1 MAKFVYQAR
10 NSAGASDSG
19 TLLANDINEAS
30 HLLRKDGKIVIS
42 LHEAPSL
49 TDETQVAHAPTKK
62 VKRDSIIFFATQL
75 AVMVDT
81 GVPLT
86 EALDS
91 IVEQTDHSGMR
102 AMVLDISEQVK
113 SGVEFSGALE
123 KYPKVFNKLFIALM
137 KASEVSGTMGKML
150 QRVSEYMEQ
159 DRETRKKVKGAMIY
173 PVCML
178 SFCMLVVVGLLVF
191 VLPRFEKI
199 YAGKGAALPLPTR
212 ILLGLS
218 AGILSYW
225 PFILGGLTALCVGGY
240 LYFRTPGGKKFLD
253 WVRINMPIIGS
264 MYRKACLA
272 RSLRTMAT
280 MISTG
285 VSILEGLAITAQ
297 VAGNYFYSNIWLG
310 LSQRVQEGST
320 LSEQLFQCPLVPRSL
335 SQMIAAGERTGR
347 LATVMER
354 VAGFCEDDLKVAV
367 KTVTQMIEPVMII
380 MMGLIIGGIAMALL
394 LPVFSV
400 SKMMAK

>member
-1 MAKFVYQAR
+1 
-10 NSAGASDSG
+10 
-19 TLLANDINEAS
+19 
-30 HLLRKDGKIVIS
+30 
-42 LHEAPSL
+42 
-49 TDETQVAHAPTKK
+49 
-62 VKRDSIIFFATQL
+62 
-75 AVMVDT
+75 
-81 GVPLT
+81 
-86 EALDS
+86 
-91 IVEQTDHSGMR
+91 
-102 AMVLDISEQVK
+102 
-113 SGVEFSGALE
+113 
-123 KYPKVFNKLFIALM
+123 
-137 KASEVSGTMGKML
+137 
-150 QRVSEYMEQ
+150 
-159 DRETRKKVKGAMIY
+159 
-173 PVCML
+173 
-178 SFCMLVVVGLLVF
+178 VF

-240 LYFRTPGGKKFLD
+240 LYLRTPGGKKFLD